1 MIILNSTDTLRVA
14 LGGTVTT
21 NQLSCFASYRDISST
36 THLPNREMIATNNT
50 SNVSLVT
57 APATDHQKLVDYIS
71 VFNPDTVNQV
81 VLIKMFNGSAEFI
94 LWSGLLGVGEKV
106 EYNDGVGFQVFTSNG
121 SVKQSQVLGTNNP
134 TVNALT
140 TVYMT
145 GNVVNNNVTPNTLQD
160 VTGLAFA
167 VTAGNTYFFE
177 ATIPYTSAAT
187 ATGSRWTINGPAASL
202 VYYTS
207 EYSLT
212 ATTQTVNYAS
222 AYQIPAASN
231 ATSLAAGNV
240 AYISGIVR
248 PSANGTIQ
256 VQFASEIT
264 NSAITA
270 LAGAFLRYQQIA

>member
-1 MIILNSTDTLRVA
+1 MIILNSTDTLQAA
-14 LGGTVTT
+14 LAGAVTT
-21 NQLSCFASYRDISST
+21 NQLHCFTSYRDITSA
-36 THLPNREMIATNNT
+36 THLPNREMILTNGA
-50 SNVSLVT
+50 SNVTLVT
-57 APATDHQKLVDYIS
+57 APASDHQKLVDFIS
-71 VFNPDTVNQV
+71 VYNTDTVNQV
-81 VLIKMFNGSAEFI
+81 VTVKIFNGSATFI
-94 LWSGLLGVGEKV
+94 LWSGIVGVGEKV
-106 EYNDGVGFQVFTSNG
+106 EYNDGVGFQVFTING
-121 SVKQSQVLGTNNP
+121 SVKQSQVLGTNNA

-145 GNVVNNNVTPNTLQD
+145 SNVVNNNATLNTLQD

-167 VTAGNTYFFE
+167 VTAGNTYWFE

-202 VYYTS
+202 IYYNS

-248 PSANGTIQ
+248 PTANGTIQ
-256 VQFASEIT
+256 VQFASEIA